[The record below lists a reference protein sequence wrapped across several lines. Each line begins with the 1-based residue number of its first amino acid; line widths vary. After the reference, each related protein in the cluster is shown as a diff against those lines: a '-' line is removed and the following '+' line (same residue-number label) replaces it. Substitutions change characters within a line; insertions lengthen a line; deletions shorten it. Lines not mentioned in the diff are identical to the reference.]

1 QRAKSS
7 FIITLSH
14 TLGFIIILLPILSHF
29 YGINGVWVTYPIAQ
43 FLAFLVALGV
53 TYYEIKK
60 GVFIAYKEKNPIAV
74 KT

>member
-1 QRAKSS
+1 MV
-7 FIITLSH
+7 
-14 TLGFIIILLPILSHF
+14 ILLPILSHF

-60 GVFIAYKEKNPIAV
+60 GVFTTYKEKNPIAL